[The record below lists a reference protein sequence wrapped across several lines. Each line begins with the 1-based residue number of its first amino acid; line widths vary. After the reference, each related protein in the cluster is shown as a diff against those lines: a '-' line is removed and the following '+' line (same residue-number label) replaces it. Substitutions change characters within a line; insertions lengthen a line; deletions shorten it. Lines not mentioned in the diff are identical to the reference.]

1 VESVLQQVLQQVREP
16 QECKGEALQ
25 RAGYI

>member
-1 VESVLQQVLQQVREP
+1 VLQQVLQQVREP